1 MLHFT
6 NRLQNTINNYKLLF
20 KKEHWL
26 MSMLFACIFLLCS
39 FWLSIL
45 SNRYASSLV
54 GPALGDIV
62 LDHMPLVDVSA
73 LHIYG
78 ASLFWVYILCVC
90 LFRPQVLVF
99 ALKTTALF
107 LIVRSAFVVM
117 THMGPPENLLE
128 LPPNIAALY
137 IYKGDLFFS
146 GHVGGPFLFALI
158 LWEYPLLRVL
168 CICTAIFFSVVVLLG
183 RIHYSIDVF
192 ASYFIAHSVCV
203 MAKRIFAHDFHGL
216 TNPMQ

>member
-1 MLHFT
+1 M
-6 NRLQNTINNYKLLF
+6 
-20 KKEHWL
+20 
-26 MSMLFACIFLLCS
+26 
-39 FWLSIL
+39 
-45 SNRYASSLV
+45 
-54 GPALGDIV
+54 GPALGDMV
-62 LDHMPLVDVSA
+62 LDHIPLVDVSA

-78 ASLFWVYILCVC
+78 ASLFWVYILCLC
-90 LFRPQVLVF
+90 ILRPEVLVF

-107 LIVRSAFVVM
+107 LIVRSGCVVM

-128 LPPNIAALY
+128 LPSNIAALY

-158 LWEYPLLRVL
+158 LWKYPLLRTL
-168 CICTAIFFSVVVLLG
+168 CICAAIFFSAVVLLG

-203 MAKRIFAHDFHGL
+203 MARRIFADDL
-216 TNPMQ
+216 LWINEAIISRSD